1 MAGTARHSFRDA
13 VDRLDPR
20 QRTALAAWVAF
31 TGTFCAVRAIT
42 YSIRDG
48 GRLLRNVDI
57 GGVHIHH
64 YIWGIAMLAAAG
76 GRALRGADMQRAHP
90 ALAAMYGAG
99 GALVVDEFALLLD
112 LKDVYWTRQGR
123 VSVDAGVAVIGTV
136 GSYFVA
142 MPFWHRLA
150 AAVHA
155 RPEPV
160 LLRT

>member
-1 MAGTARHSFRDA
+1 MVGAAGRSLRDA

-20 QRTALAAWVAF
+20 QRTALTAWVAF

-64 YIWGIAMLAAAG
+64 YVWGIAMLAAAG
-76 GRALRGADMQRAHP
+76 GSALRGADARHAHP
-90 ALAAMYGAG
+90 GLAAMYGAG

-112 LKDVYWTRQGR
+112 LEDVYWTRQGR
-123 VSVDAGVAVIGTV
+123 VSVDAGIAVIGTV
-136 GSYFVA
+136 GSYFVG

-150 AAVHA
+150 SAA
-155 RPEPV
+155 RPSGIGW
-160 LLRT
+160 